1 MFKKKNFNLFV
12 FFYSFIFLTLIANE
26 LLHEIPISIIKS
38 PSYSSSLN
46 RSNSSSTSPKETQQ
60 KLLLP
65 GQISLSSDGDGLDKN
80 KTIAIT
86 NSSTNIMDK
95 TNQQATSSA
104 TVSSMSLNQNNKLT
118 TSTTSG
124 NSSSNQ
130 LNTSDDIDDVIN
142 INSSTLAGELEMK
155 VSLSCIAF

>member
-1 MFKKKNFNLFV
+1 
-12 FFYSFIFLTLIANE
+12 
-26 LLHEIPISIIKS
+26 
-38 PSYSSSLN
+38 
-46 RSNSSSTSPKETQQ
+46 
-60 KLLLP
+60 
-65 GQISLSSDGDGLDKN
+65 
-80 KTIAIT
+80 
-86 NSSTNIMDK
+86 MDK